1 MTASTAALGSSDANA
16 EMSRREFLNYAWLAT
31 LGILTIEMSAVTLM
45 FAMPRLG
52 PGEFGGSV
60 PIGSVDAL
68 PMDTKGSPT
77 AYNRSKFWWVNT
89 DAGALA
95 IYKVCTHLGCI
106 YDWKPAENKY
116 ICPCHGSQFERDGTF
131 IQGRRRATST
141 ASSSGRSTAPAT
153 RWPGPTRPA
162 SPCRSRPG
170 RPSWSRPACASMASP
185 RRDPA
190 AGDPR
195 SAARPAAPTA
205 GRAPEPLA

>member
-1 MTASTAALGSSDANA
+1 MTASTAALGSNDANA

-60 PIGSVDAL
+60 PIGNVDAL
-68 PMDTKGSPT
+68 PMDTQGSPT
-77 AYNRSKFWWVNT
+77 PYNRSKFWWVNT

-131 IQGRRRATST
+131 IQGPAPRNLDRFVIRALDGAGNEVARTNEAGAPLSIPPGST
-141 ASSSGRSTAPAT
+141 IVVETGMRIHGQPKA
-153 RWPGPTRPA
+153 
-162 SPCRSRPG
+162 
-170 RPSWSRPACASMASP
+170 
-185 RRDPA
+185 
-190 AGDPR
+190 
-195 SAARPAAPTA
+195 
-205 GRAPEPLA
+205 